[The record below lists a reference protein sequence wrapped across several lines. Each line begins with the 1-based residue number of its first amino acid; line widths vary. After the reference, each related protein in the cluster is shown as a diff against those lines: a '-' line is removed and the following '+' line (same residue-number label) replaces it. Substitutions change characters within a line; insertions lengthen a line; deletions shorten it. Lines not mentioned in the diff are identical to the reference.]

1 MENKYL
7 EKLFYIF
14 FSIIPLSIVLGPSIS
29 LINIVIIN
37 FLFLYYLYISK
48 DFIFLKNKI
57 IILLL
62 FLYVYLIF
70 NSFISIDPLV
80 GIKRNLGFFRFILLF
95 LAFNY
100 FFYYSNNPKKI
111 FKWWFFFLF
120 IFTLDVY
127 VEFLTGSNILGFGDI
142 EGEYGPRVVSFF
154 KDEPIAGAFI
164 LGFFIIIIGNLFDN
178 FNRKNNYLKCSI
190 YFFSFLILL
199 SILLTGERANS
210 IKAISIFLIFFSLN
224 HFIKIKTKILLFS
237 VFCIIM
243 LFSLSYSSYI
253 KYRFNDSFLK
263 LLTSKENIINTY
275 QNSVYSVMYKTG
287 YHVFLKYPIFGVGN
301 KNFRVEV
308 CQNDMSP
315 FFGKEFSPYQ
325 LCTTH
330 PHQIYFEFLAEHGIV
345 GSLLLLSIL
354 FFLIFRLLRVIFVSK
369 NYLQFGCFLY
379 LILVFSP
386 LLPGG
391 SFFNDFSSTIF
402 WINLSLLYA
411 ANKETNI
418 FN

>member
-154 KDEPIAGAFI
+154 KDEPIA
-164 LGFFIIIIGNLFDN
+164 
-178 FNRKNNYLKCSI
+178 
-190 YFFSFLILL
+190 
-199 SILLTGERANS
+199 
-210 IKAISIFLIFFSLN
+210 
-224 HFIKIKTKILLFS
+224 
-237 VFCIIM
+237 
-243 LFSLSYSSYI
+243 
-253 KYRFNDSFLK
+253 
-263 LLTSKENIINTY
+263 
-275 QNSVYSVMYKTG
+275 
-287 YHVFLKYPIFGVGN
+287 P
-301 KNFRVEV
+301 
-308 CQNDMSP
+308 
-315 FFGKEFSPYQ
+315 
-325 LCTTH
+325 
-330 PHQIYFEFLAEHGIV
+330 QI
-345 GSLLLLSIL
+345 
-354 FFLIFRLLRVIFVSK
+354 
-369 NYLQFGCFLY
+369 
-379 LILVFSP
+379 P
-386 LLPGG
+386 
-391 SFFNDFSSTIF
+391 
-402 WINLSLLYA
+402 
-411 ANKETNI
+411 
-418 FN
+418 